1 MQQTAA
7 NERGFTLIET
17 IAVLLLMGIIT
28 AVLGM
33 AIVQGV
39 KGYVFGRQNV
49 AVSQKAQLALAR
61 MERELRA
68 ITDIDASNSDD
79 NCIRFKRET
88 ASLYFRSI
96 GLHANSL
103 RMNTAADADA
113 ACPGGGAP
121 GHLLLDRVSGFS
133 IDYEDE
139 QGNFTTDGQP
149 PDELKSLRAIHINLT
164 VNRLDSNRSENFSL
178 IVNPRNNGLLNAPGN
193 SG

>member
-1 MQQTAA
+1 MQQPVK
-7 NERGFTLIET
+7 NEQGFTLIET

-68 ITDIDASNSDD
+68 ITEIDTSSDAT
-79 NCIRFKRET
+79 CIRYQRET
-88 ASLYFRSI
+88 DSLYFRSI

-103 RMNTAADADA
+103 RMNTAVDADA
-113 ACPGGGAP
+113 ACPGGGTP
-121 GHLLLDRVSGFS
+121 GDLLLDRVSSFS
-133 IDYEDE
+133 LDYEDE
-139 QGNFTTDGQP
+139 QGNITADGQP
-149 PDELKSLRAIHINLT
+149 PDELENLRAIHISLT
-164 VNRLDSNRSENFSL
+164 VNRLDSSRTEDFSL
-178 IVNPRNNGLLNAPGN
+178 IVSPRNNGLLNAPGN

>member
-1 MQQTAA
+1 MQQPTA

-17 IAVLLLMGIIT
+17 IAVLLLMAIIT

-39 KGYVFGRQNV
+39 KSYVFGRQNV

-68 ITDIDASNSDD
+68 ITDIDTTNSDD

-96 GLHANSL
+96 GLHANSI
-103 RMNTAADADA
+103 RMNTAANADA

-121 GHLLLDRVSGFS
+121 GDLLLDRVSGFS
-133 IDYEDE
+133 IDYENE
-139 QGNFTTDGQP
+139 QGNFTADGQP
-149 PDELKSLRAIHINLT
+149 PDELKNLRAIHINLT
-164 VNRLDSNRSENFSL
+164 VKRLDSSRSENFSL
-178 IVNPRNNGLLNAPGN
+178 IVNPRNNGLLNAPGS